1 MLDPQL
7 RPLLSHLQWTD
18 LTLVCVADLHRP
30 VLVQRLLLLP
40 VLGAVLSNTLLN
52 ETIFGK
58 GIAGVFSPQ
67 HPPEPWVL
75 HEMWQV
81 RLFTSPPDSIMTGR
95 GESQGALLPVG
106 ATGRIDPSS
115 TH

>member
-1 MLDPQL
+1 M
-7 RPLLSHLQWTD
+7 
-18 LTLVCVADLHRP
+18 CVADLHRP

-81 RLFTSPPDSIMTGR
+81 RPTISPHDTILSGR
-95 GESQGALLPVG
+95 EERHGRVCLL
-106 ATGRIDPSS
+106 GRLSS
-115 TH
+115 